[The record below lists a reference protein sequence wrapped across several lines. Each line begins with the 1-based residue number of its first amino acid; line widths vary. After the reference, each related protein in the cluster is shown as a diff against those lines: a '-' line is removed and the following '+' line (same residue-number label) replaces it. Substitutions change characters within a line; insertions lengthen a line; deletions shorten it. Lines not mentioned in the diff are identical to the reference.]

1 MNAFIFAAGLG
12 TRLKPLTDTMPKA
25 LVPVAGKSLL
35 THVVEKLKAAG
46 CKKIVINI
54 HHFGDM
60 IVDYVKKQN
69 NFGIDIIFSD
79 ERQMLLETGGAI
91 KHAVELLGE
100 EPFLIHNVDI
110 LSNVDIQALW
120 NEHLS
125 SGSAA
130 TLLVSKRSSSRALL
144 FNEEGNL
151 TAWTNKTTG
160 EIKTPYENI
169 KIASLGTLF
178 PLFPSVISTSV
189 ISTSTGSVT
198 ALEEFAFSGIH
209 VFSPSLFKYFGEYP
223 EKFSIIDFYLNTCK
237 AEKIKAFTQEGL
249 QLLDVGKLDSLE
261 KANAFIQ

>member
-25 LVPVAGKSLL
+25 LVPVAGKPLL
-35 THVVEKLKAAG
+35 AHVVEKLKKAG

-60 IVDYVKKQN
+60 IIDYVKSQN
-69 NFGIDIIFSD
+69 NFGIDIVFSD

-91 KHAVELLGE
+91 KHAVELLGN

-110 LSNVDIQALW
+110 LSNVDIKALW
-120 NEHLS
+120 EEHLN

-144 FNEEGNL
+144 FNSEGNL
-151 TAWTNKTTG
+151 TAWTNKNTG
-160 EIKTPYENI
+160 EIKTPYENVE
-169 KIASLGTLF
+169 IAR
-178 PLFPSVISTSV
+178 
-189 ISTSTGSVT
+189 
-198 ALEEFAFSGIH
+198 LEEFAFSGIH
-209 VFSPSLFKYFGEYP
+209 VFSPQLFKYFGEYP

-237 AEKIKAFTQEGL
+237 DEEIKAYTQEGL

-261 KANAFIQ
+261 KAEEFVRS

>member
-25 LVPVAGKSLL
+25 LVPVAGKPLL
-35 THVVEKLKAAG
+35 AHVVEKLKAAG

-60 IVDYVKKQN
+60 IVDYVKSQG
-69 NFGIDIIFSD
+69 NFGIDIVFSD

-91 KHAVELLGE
+91 KHAVDLLGE

-110 LSNVDIQALW
+110 LSNVDIEALW
-120 NEHLS
+120 NEHLNA
-125 SGSAA
+125 GSAA

-144 FNEEGNL
+144 FDAEGNL

-160 EIKTPYENI
+160 EVKTPYESVD
-169 KIASLGTLF
+169 IASLKEL
-178 PLFPSVISTSV
+178 
-189 ISTSTGSVT
+189 
-198 ALEEFAFSGIH
+198 AFSGIH

-237 AEKIKAFTQEGL
+237 SEKIKAFTQEGL

-261 KANAFIQ
+261 KAEAFVQ

>member
-25 LVPVAGKSLL
+25 LVPVAGKPLL
-35 THVVEKLKAAG
+35 AHVVEKLKAAG

-60 IVDYVKKQN
+60 IVDYVKSQG
-69 NFGIDIIFSD
+69 NFGIDIVFSD
-79 ERQMLLETGGAI
+79 EREMLLETGGAI
-91 KHAVELLGE
+91 KHAVQLLGD

-110 LSNVDIQALW
+110 LSNVDIKALW
-120 NEHLS
+120 EEHLN

-144 FNEEGNL
+144 FDAESNL

-160 EIKTPYENI
+160 EVKTPYESVD
-169 KIASLGTLF
+169 IASL
-178 PLFPSVISTSV
+178 
-189 ISTSTGSVT
+189 
-198 ALEEFAFSGIH
+198 EELAFSGIH

-237 AEKIKAFTQEGL
+237 SEKIKAFTQEGL

-261 KANAFIQ
+261 KAEEFVKS

>member
-25 LVPVAGKSLL
+25 LVPVGGKPLL
-35 THVVEKLKAAG
+35 AHVIEKLKAAG

-60 IVDYVKKQN
+60 IIDYVKSQN
-69 NFGIDIIFSD
+69 NFGVEILFSD

-91 KHAVELLGE
+91 KHAVDLLGD

-110 LSNVDIQALW
+110 LSNVDLKALIAAHS
-120 NEHLS
+120 ES
-125 SGSAA
+125 DSAA
-130 TLLVSKRSSSRALL
+130 TLLVSKRNSTRALL
-144 FNEEGNL
+144 FSPEGNL

-160 EIKTPYENI
+160 EVKSPYSDI
-169 KIASLGTLF
+169 D
-178 PLFPSVISTSV
+178 ISN
-189 ISTSTGSVT
+189 
-198 ALEEFAFSGIH
+198 LNEFAFSGIH
-209 VFSPSLFKYFGEYP
+209 IFSPRLFKYFGSYP

-237 AEKIKAFTQEGL
+237 DEKIKAYTQEGL

>member
-25 LVPVAGKSLL
+25 LVPVAGKPLL
-35 THVVEKLKAAG
+35 AHVVEKLKAAG

-60 IVDYVKKQN
+60 IIDYVKSQGG
-69 NFGIDIIFSD
+69 FGIDIVFSD

-91 KHAVELLGE
+91 KHAVDLLGD

-110 LSNVDIQALW
+110 LSNVDIEALW
-120 NEHLS
+120 NEHLN

-144 FNEEGNL
+144 FDAEGNL

-160 EIKTPYENI
+160 EVKTPYESVD
-169 KIASLGTLF
+169 IAS
-178 PLFPSVISTSV
+178 
-189 ISTSTGSVT
+189 
-198 ALEEFAFSGIH
+198 LEEFAFSGIH
-209 VFSPSLFKYFGEYP
+209 VFSPSLFKYFSDYP

-237 AEKIKAFTQEGL
+237 EEKIKAFTQEGL

-261 KANAFIQ
+261 KAEEFVK

>member
-25 LVPVAGKSLL
+25 LVPVGGKPLL
-35 THVVEKLKAAG
+35 AHVIEKLKAAG

-54 HHFGDM
+54 HHFGEM
-60 IVDYVKKQN
+60 IIDYVKEN
-69 NFGIDIIFSD
+69 NSFGIDIVFSD

-91 KHAVELLGE
+91 KHAVDLLGD

-110 LSNVDIQALW
+110 MSNVDLRALW
-120 NEHLS
+120 SEHIN

-130 TLLVSKRSSSRALL
+130 TLLVSKRNSSRALL
-144 FNEEGNL
+144 FNEDGNL
-151 TAWTNKTTG
+151 TAWTNKNTG
-160 EIKTPYENI
+160 EVKSPYENVD
-169 KIASLGTLF
+169 IAC
-178 PLFPSVISTSV
+178 
-189 ISTSTGSVT
+189 
-198 ALEEFAFSGIH
+198 LEEFAFSGIH
-209 VFSPSLFKYFGEYP
+209 VFSPQLFKYFGEYP

-261 KANAFIQ
+261 KAEAFVQ

>member
-25 LVPVAGKSLL
+25 LVPVGGKPLL
-35 THVVEKLKAAG
+35 AHVIEKLKAAG

-60 IVDYVKKQN
+60 IIDYVKSQN
-69 NFGIDIIFSD
+69 NFGVEILFSD

-91 KHAVELLGE
+91 KHAVDLLGD

-110 LSNVDIQALW
+110 LSNVDLKALIAA
-120 NEHLS
+120 HS
-125 SGSAA
+125 KADSAA
-130 TLLVSKRSSSRALL
+130 TLLVSKRNSTRALL
-144 FNEEGNL
+144 FNAEGNL

-160 EIKTPYENI
+160 EVKTPYENVE
-169 KIASLGTLF
+169 IAR
-178 PLFPSVISTSV
+178 
-189 ISTSTGSVT
+189 
-198 ALEEFAFSGIH
+198 LEEFAFSGIH
-209 VFSPSLFKYFGEYP
+209 VFSPELFKYFGEYP

-237 AEKIKAFTQEGL
+237 DENIKAYTQEGL

-261 KANAFIQ
+261 RAEGFVTS

>member
-25 LVPVAGKSLL
+25 LVPVAGKPLL
-35 THVVEKLKAAG
+35 AHVVEKLKDAG

-60 IVDYVKKQN
+60 IIDYVKSQGG
-69 NFGIDIIFSD
+69 FGIDIVFSD

-91 KHAVELLGE
+91 KHAVELLGD

-110 LSNVDIQALW
+110 LSNVDIKALW
-120 NEHLS
+120 NEHLN

-144 FNEEGNL
+144 FGAEGNL

-160 EIKTPYENI
+160 EVKTPYESVD
-169 KIASLGTLF
+169 IASL
-178 PLFPSVISTSV
+178 
-189 ISTSTGSVT
+189 
-198 ALEEFAFSGIH
+198 EELAFSGIH
-209 VFSPSLFKYFGEYP
+209 VFSPSLFKYFGAYP
-223 EKFSIIDFYLNTCK
+223 DKFSIIDFYLNTCK
-237 AEKIKAFTQEGL
+237 AEKIKAYTQEGL

-261 KANAFIQ
+261 KAEEFIRG

>member
-25 LVPVAGKSLL
+25 LVPVAGKPLL
-35 THVVEKLKAAG
+35 AHVVEKLKAAG

-60 IVDYVKKQN
+60 IVDYVKSQG
-69 NFGIDIIFSD
+69 NFGIDIVFSD

-91 KHAVELLGE
+91 KHAVELLGN

-110 LSNVDIQALW
+110 LSNVDIKALW
-120 NEHLS
+120 EEHLN

-144 FNEEGNL
+144 FDAEGNL

-160 EIKTPYENI
+160 EVKTPYENI

-178 PLFPSVISTSV
+178 PSV

-198 ALEEFAFSGIH
+198 ALEELAFSGIH
-209 VFSPSLFKYFGEYP
+209 VFSPSLFKYFGAYP

-237 AEKIKAFTQEGL
+237 AEKIKAYTQEGL

-261 KANAFIQ
+261 KAEAFVQ

>member
-25 LVPVAGKSLL
+25 LVPVGGKPLL
-35 THVVEKLKAAG
+35 AHVIEKLKAAG

-60 IVDYVKKQN
+60 IIDYVKSQN
-69 NFGIDIIFSD
+69 SFGVEILFSD

-91 KHAVELLGE
+91 KHAVDLLGD

-110 LSNVDIQALW
+110 LSNVDLNALIAAHS
-120 NEHLS
+120 EAD
-125 SGSAA
+125 SAA
-130 TLLVSKRSSSRALL
+130 TLLVSKRNSTRALL
-144 FNEEGNL
+144 FSPEGNL

-160 EIKTPYENI
+160 EVKSPYSDI
-169 KIASLGTLF
+169 D
-178 PLFPSVISTSV
+178 ISN
-189 ISTSTGSVT
+189 
-198 ALEEFAFSGIH
+198 LNEFAFSGIH
-209 VFSPSLFKYFGEYP
+209 IFSPRLFKYFGAYP

-237 AEKIKAFTQEGL
+237 DEKIKAYTQEGL

-261 KANAFIQ
+261 KAEAFIQ

>member
-25 LVPVAGKSLL
+25 LVPVGGKPLL
-35 THVVEKLKAAG
+35 AHVIEKLKAAG

-60 IVDYVKKQN
+60 IIDYVKSQN
-69 NFGIDIIFSD
+69 DFGVEILFSD

-91 KHAVELLGE
+91 KHAVDLLGD

-110 LSNVDIQALW
+110 LSNVDLKNLIASH
-120 NEHLS
+120 NE

-130 TLLVSKRSSSRALL
+130 TLLVSKRNSTRALL
-144 FNEEGNL
+144 FNAEGNL

-160 EIKTPYENI
+160 EVKSPYSDIDITKLN
-169 KIASLGTLF
+169 
-178 PLFPSVISTSV
+178 
-189 ISTSTGSVT
+189 
-198 ALEEFAFSGIH
+198 EFAFSGIH
-209 VFSPSLFKYFGEYP
+209 IFSPRLFKYFGAYP

-237 AEKIKAFTQEGL
+237 EENIKAYTQEGL

-261 KANAFIQ
+261 RAEGFVTS

>member
-12 TRLKPLTDTMPKA
+12 TRLKPLTDSMPKA
-25 LVPVAGKSLL
+25 LVPVGGKPLL
-35 THVVEKLKAAG
+35 AHVVEKLKAAG

-60 IVDYVKKQN
+60 IVDYVKSQGG
-69 NFGIDIIFSD
+69 FGIDIVFSD
-79 ERQMLLETGGAI
+79 EREMLLETGGAI
-91 KHAVELLGE
+91 KHAVQLLGN

-110 LSNVDIQALW
+110 LSNVDIKALW
-120 NEHLS
+120 EEHLN

-144 FNEEGNL
+144 FDAEGDL

-160 EIKTPYENI
+160 EVKTPYESVD
-169 KIASLGTLF
+169 IASLKEL
-178 PLFPSVISTSV
+178 
-189 ISTSTGSVT
+189 
-198 ALEEFAFSGIH
+198 AFSGIH
-209 VFSPSLFKYFGEYP
+209 VFSPSLFKYFSTYP

-237 AEKIKAFTQEGL
+237 AEKIKAYTQEGL

-261 KANAFIQ
+261 KAEAFVQ

>member
-25 LVPVAGKSLL
+25 LVPVAGKPLL
-35 THVVEKLKAAG
+35 AHVIEKLKAAG

-54 HHFGDM
+54 HHFGEM
-60 IVDYVKKQN
+60 IMDYVKENN
-69 NFGIDIIFSD
+69 NFGIDIVFSD

-91 KHAVELLGE
+91 KHAVELLGN

-110 LSNVDIQALW
+110 LSNVDIKALW
-120 NEHLS
+120 EEHLN

-144 FNEEGNL
+144 FNSEGNL

-160 EIKTPYENI
+160 EMKTPYESVD
-169 KIASLGTLF
+169 IASL
-178 PLFPSVISTSV
+178 
-189 ISTSTGSVT
+189 
-198 ALEEFAFSGIH
+198 EELAFSGIH
-209 VFSPSLFKYFGEYP
+209 VFSPSLFKYFGTYP
-223 EKFSIIDFYLNTCK
+223 DKFSIIDFYLNTCK
-237 AEKIKAFTQEGL
+237 AEKIKAFTQDGL

-261 KANAFIQ
+261 KANAFVQ

>member
-25 LVPVAGKSLL
+25 LVPVAGKPLL
-35 THVVEKLKAAG
+35 AHVVEKLKKAG

-60 IVDYVKKQN
+60 IIDYVKSQN
-69 NFGIDIIFSD
+69 NFGIDIVFSD

-91 KHAVELLGE
+91 KHAVELLGN

-110 LSNVDIQALW
+110 LSNVDIKALW
-120 NEHLS
+120 SKHIN

-130 TLLVSKRSSSRALL
+130 TLLVSKRNSSRALL
-144 FNEEGNL
+144 FNKESNL
-151 TAWTNKTTG
+151 TAWTNKNTG
-160 EIKTPYENI
+160 EIKTPYENVE
-169 KIASLGTLF
+169 IAR
-178 PLFPSVISTSV
+178 
-189 ISTSTGSVT
+189 
-198 ALEEFAFSGIH
+198 LEEFAFSGIH
-209 VFSPSLFKYFGEYP
+209 VFSPSLFKYFGAYP

-237 AEKIKAFTQEGL
+237 EEKIKAFTQEGL

-261 KANAFIQ
+261 KAEELVK

>member
-25 LVPVAGKSLL
+25 LVPVAGKPLL
-35 THVVEKLKAAG
+35 AHVVEKLKAAG

-60 IVDYVKKQN
+60 IVDYVKSQG
-69 NFGIDIIFSD
+69 NFGIDIVFSD

-110 LSNVDIQALW
+110 LSNVDIEALW
-120 NEHLS
+120 NEHLNA
-125 SGSAA
+125 GSAA

-144 FNEEGNL
+144 FDAEGNL

-160 EIKTPYENI
+160 EVKTPYESVD
-169 KIASLGTLF
+169 IASLKEL
-178 PLFPSVISTSV
+178 
-189 ISTSTGSVT
+189 
-198 ALEEFAFSGIH
+198 AFSGIH
-209 VFSPSLFKYFGEYP
+209 VFSPSLFKYFGAYP

-237 AEKIKAFTQEGL
+237 AEKIKAYTQEGL

-261 KANAFIQ
+261 KAEAFVQ

>member
-25 LVPVAGKSLL
+25 LVPVAGKPLL
-35 THVVEKLKAAG
+35 AHVVEKLKAAG

-60 IVDYVKKQN
+60 IVDYVKSQGG
-69 NFGIDIIFSD
+69 FGIDIVFSD
-79 ERQMLLETGGAI
+79 EREMLLETGGAI
-91 KHAVELLGE
+91 KHAVELLGN

-110 LSNVDIQALW
+110 LSNVDIKALW
-120 NEHLS
+120 EEHLNS
-125 SGSAA
+125 SSAA

-144 FNEEGNL
+144 FDAEGNL

-160 EIKTPYENI
+160 EVKTPYESVD
-169 KIASLGTLF
+169 IAS
-178 PLFPSVISTSV
+178 
-189 ISTSTGSVT
+189 
-198 ALEEFAFSGIH
+198 LEEFAFSGIH
-209 VFSPSLFKYFGEYP
+209 IFSSSLFKYFGAYP

-237 AEKIKAFTQEGL
+237 AEKIKAYTQEGL

-261 KANAFIQ
+261 KAEAFVQ

>member
-25 LVPVAGKSLL
+25 LVPVGGKPLL
-35 THVVEKLKAAG
+35 AHVIEKLKAAG

-60 IVDYVKKQN
+60 IIDYVKSQN
-69 NFGIDIIFSD
+69 SFGVEILFSD

-91 KHAVELLGE
+91 KHAVDLLGD

-110 LSNVDIQALW
+110 LSNVNLEALIAAH
-120 NEHLS
+120 NES
-125 SGSAA
+125 NSAA
-130 TLLVSKRSSSRALL
+130 TLLVSKRNSTRALL
-144 FNEEGNL
+144 FSTEGNL

-160 EIKTPYENI
+160 EIKSPYSDIDI
-169 KIASLGTLF
+169 KTLN
-178 PLFPSVISTSV
+178 
-189 ISTSTGSVT
+189 
-198 ALEEFAFSGIH
+198 EFAFSGIH
-209 VFSPSLFKYFGEYP
+209 IFSPRLFKYFGAYP

-237 AEKIKAFTQEGL
+237 DEKIKAYTQEGL

-261 KANAFIQ
+261 KAEKFIQ

>member
-25 LVPVAGKSLL
+25 LVPVGGKPLL
-35 THVVEKLKAAG
+35 AHVIEKLKAAG

-60 IVDYVKKQN
+60 IIDYVKSQN
-69 NFGIDIIFSD
+69 NFGIEILFSD

-91 KHAVELLGE
+91 KHAVDLLGD

-110 LSNVDIQALW
+110 LSNVDLKALIEAH
-120 NEHLS
+120 NE

-130 TLLVSKRSSSRALL
+130 TLLVSKRNSTRALL
-144 FNEEGNL
+144 FNAEGNL

-160 EIKTPYENI
+160 EVKSPYSDI
-169 KIASLGTLF
+169 D
-178 PLFPSVISTSV
+178 ISN
-189 ISTSTGSVT
+189 
-198 ALEEFAFSGIH
+198 LNEFAFSGIH
-209 VFSPSLFKYFGEYP
+209 IFSPRLFKYFGAYP

-237 AEKIKAFTQEGL
+237 EEKIKAYTQEGL

-261 KANAFIQ
+261 RAENFVN

>member
-25 LVPVAGKSLL
+25 LVPVAGKPLL
-35 THVVEKLKAAG
+35 AHVVEKLKAAG

-60 IVDYVKKQN
+60 IVDYVKSQG
-69 NFGIDIIFSD
+69 NFGIDIVFSD

-91 KHAVELLGE
+91 KHAVELLGN

-110 LSNVDIQALW
+110 LSNVDIKALW
-120 NEHLS
+120 EEHLN

-144 FNEEGNL
+144 FDAEGNL

-160 EIKTPYENI
+160 EVKSPYENI

-178 PLFPSVISTSV
+178 PSV

-198 ALEEFAFSGIH
+198 ALEELAFSGIH
-209 VFSPSLFKYFGEYP
+209 VFSPSLFKYFGAYP

-237 AEKIKAFTQEGL
+237 AEKIKAYTQEGL

-261 KANAFIQ
+261 KAEAFVQ

>member
-25 LVPVAGKSLL
+25 LVPVGGKPLL
-35 THVVEKLKAAG
+35 AHVIEKLKAAG

-60 IVDYVKKQN
+60 IIDYVKSQN
-69 NFGIDIIFSD
+69 NFGVEILFSD

-91 KHAVELLGE
+91 KHAVDLLGD

-110 LSNVDIQALW
+110 LSNVDLKALIAAH
-120 NEHLS
+120 NE

-130 TLLVSKRSSSRALL
+130 TLLVSKRNSSRALL
-144 FNEEGNL
+144 FNAEGNL
-151 TAWTNKTTG
+151 TAWTNKNTG
-160 EIKTPYENI
+160 EVKTPYENVE
-169 KIASLGTLF
+169 IAR
-178 PLFPSVISTSV
+178 
-189 ISTSTGSVT
+189 
-198 ALEEFAFSGIH
+198 LEEFAFSGIH
-209 VFSPSLFKYFGEYP
+209 IFSPRLFKYFGAYP

-237 AEKIKAFTQEGL
+237 DEKIKAYTQEGL

-261 KANAFIQ
+261 RAEKFVN

>member
-25 LVPVAGKSLL
+25 LVPVGGKPLL
-35 THVVEKLKAAG
+35 AHVIEKLKAAG

-60 IVDYVKKQN
+60 IIDYVKSQN
-69 NFGIDIIFSD
+69 NFGVEILFSD

-91 KHAVELLGE
+91 KHAVDLLGD

-110 LSNVDIQALW
+110 LSNVDLKALIAA
-120 NEHLS
+120 HS
-125 SGSAA
+125 KADSAA
-130 TLLVSKRSSSRALL
+130 TLLVSKRNSTRALL
-144 FNEEGNL
+144 FSPEGNL

-160 EIKTPYENI
+160 EVKSPYENI
-169 KIASLGTLF
+169 KIAS
-178 PLFPSVISTSV
+178 
-189 ISTSTGSVT
+189 SVT
-198 ALEEFAFSGIH
+198 GLEEFAFSGIH
-209 VFSPSLFKYFGEYP
+209 IFSPRLFKYFGAYP

-237 AEKIKAFTQEGL
+237 DEKIKAYTQEGL

-261 KANAFIQ
+261 RAEGFVTS